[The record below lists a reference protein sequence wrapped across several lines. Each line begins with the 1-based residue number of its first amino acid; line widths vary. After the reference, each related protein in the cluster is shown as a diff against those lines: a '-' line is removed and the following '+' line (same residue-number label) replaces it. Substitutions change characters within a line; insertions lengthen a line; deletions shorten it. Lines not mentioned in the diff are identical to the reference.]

1 MNPFQ
6 APTEETEDV
15 RGPTS
20 EWYERLAKLRR
31 RLNLSFLA
39 LLACLVGWVPIGA
52 LFETPPLDSGSA
64 SALFLAWAIAV
75 IGLWITTQF
84 HVYLVLKMTGT
95 ASGAALTVLILGLPL
110 VGSISVMIATRRASS
125 ALRSAGYEVRFL
137 GLGSKAMR
145 D

>member
-6 APTEETEDV
+6 APTEETEDI

-52 LFETPPLDSGSA
+52 LFDAPPLDSAST
-64 SALFLAWAIAV
+64 SALFVAWAITV
-75 IGLWITTQF
+75 IGLWITTQI
-84 HVYLVLKMTGT
+84 HVYLVLKTTGT
-95 ASGAALTVLILGLPL
+95 ASGAALTVLFPGLPL
-110 VGSISVMIATRRASS
+110 VGSIAVLI
-125 ALRSAGYEVRFL
+125 
-137 GLGSKAMR
+137 
-145 D
+145 